1 MSRDDRPEPLYRKVN
16 TRARGVLHGTGGD
29 YRHVRGSSG
38 EASGRGTMHAGARRG
53 RDYTPLFRFLLA
65 HVGEVWDVVFAEA
78 SARLDITD
86 PVFWVVARSER
97 ERRETVRVGEST
109 YVSGL
114 FIDDDGILRRV
125 APGLRPEHMTPS
137 CRCCTHTLDGVRF
150 G

>member
-1 MSRDDRPEPLYRKVN
+1 MPRHARPEPLYRKVN
-16 TRARGVLHGTGGD
+16 TRARGVRHGTGGD

-65 HVGEVWDVVFAEA
+65 RVGEPWDAVFGEA
-78 SARLDITD
+78 AARLDTTE
-86 PVFWVVARSER
+86 PVFWIVARSAIER
-97 ERRETVRVGEST
+97 QETVRVGEST

-114 FIDDDGILRRV
+114 FVDDDSILRRV
-125 APGLRPEHMTPS
+125 APGLRPEHLTPS
-137 CRCCTHTLDGVRF
+137 CTCCTHTLDGVRF